1 LDPADQEPQPQP
13 SIDVQESVEMSMA
26 GGAECSVAPSAAP
39 SDDGSNK
46 SRSNS
51 KDSQV
56 EAVTG
61 LVVRSNSADN
71 FDKDGDEEFSPDGGA
86 ENVETH
92 SVGSQ
97 LSRIQS
103 RASLKKA
110 GLFSDDKGN
119 LRFVNLVVRN
129 PCLFLFFFK
138 FGGAQSLHVFF
149 WNLDYCLGVIVFI
162 GEQCHSFR
170 PATRKNTTPQ
180 LRGVSSAIPTFAT
193 PCCKCALTAAT
204 KHILVYT
211 RMSSNVLTSAP
222 TR

>member
-1 LDPADQEPQPQP
+1 VKTRGISRSRLDPTDQEPQPQP
-13 SIDVQESVEMSMA
+13 SIDVQESVEVSMA

-51 KDSQV
+51 KDYQV

-149 WNLDYCLGVIVFI
+149 GILIIALVL
-162 GEQCHSFR
+162 SF
-170 PATRKNTTPQ
+170 
-180 LRGVSSAIPTFAT
+180 LLVSSVIRSGQRQGRT
-193 PCCKCALTAAT
+193 PHRSFEGFHQRFLRSRRHVA
-204 KHILVYT
+204 
-211 RMSSNVLTSAP
+211 NVL
-222 TR
+222 